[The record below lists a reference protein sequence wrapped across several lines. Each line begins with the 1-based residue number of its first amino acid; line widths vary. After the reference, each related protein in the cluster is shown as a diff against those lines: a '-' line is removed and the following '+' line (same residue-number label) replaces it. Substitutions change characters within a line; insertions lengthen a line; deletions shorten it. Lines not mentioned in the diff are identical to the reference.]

1 MLSRPVSPA
10 QAWDRPAARW
20 TCAAALCESAHSSK
34 SPAWAR
40 ALNPPSVPSPAAGLW
55 RLLRPLLFRLEAE
68 RAHQLGLLLARLAPP
83 ALVARLGRKSAGSDI
98 ARAAALGTRV
108 MGLDFPNPLGVA
120 AGVDKDAQAVA
131 FWQAL
136 GFGFVEVG
144 TVTALRQP
152 GNPRPRVFR
161 LPPDGAL
168 INRMGFPND
177 GADVVATRIE
187 RLRQQDVLR
196 VPLGIN
202 IGKSKATPA
211 ADAAADYRRS
221 FERLGELADFVVV
234 NVSSP
239 NTPGLRDLQTV
250 AHLRAIVE
258 AVQTPNQALTR
269 PRPLLVKLAP
279 DLADADALACA
290 EAALQSG
297 CAGLVISNTTVDF
310 TAVTAA
316 TEGMSGGLSGAPLFA
331 RSTAL
336 LRLLRDSLGSTP
348 VLIGVGGVMDAAS
361 ANEKLAAG
369 ADLIQIYT
377 GLVYGG
383 PSLPRLLLR
392 GLATAQQPRA

>member
-1 MLSRPVSPA
+1 MPQPGAERCHTGRPSRSHCAKVKHDPSTSHPVPALSPS
-10 QAWDRPAARW
+10 
-20 TCAAALCESAHSSK
+20 
-34 SPAWAR
+34 
-40 ALNPPSVPSPAAGLW
+40 SVPPPAIGLW
-55 RLLRPLLFRLEAE
+55 RFLRPLLFRLEAE
-68 RAHQLGLLLARLAPP
+68 RAHQLGLLLARLMPAALIAPS
-83 ALVARLGRKSAGSDI
+83 GRGRAGSDM
-98 ARAAALGTRV
+98 AGSAALATRV
-108 MGLDFPNPLGVA
+108 MGLDFPNPLGLA
-120 AGVDKDAQAVA
+120 AGVDKDAQALG

-187 RLRQQDVLR
+187 RLRQQETLR
-196 VPLGIN
+196 VPLAIN

-239 NTPGLRDLQTV
+239 NTPGLRDLQSV
-250 AHLRAIVE
+250 DQLRGIVD
-258 AVQTPNQALTR
+258 AVQAPNQTLAR

-290 EAALQSG
+290 RAALQAG

-310 TAVTAA
+310 STATAA
-316 TEGMSGGLSGAPLFA
+316 TAGMSGGLSGAPLFA

-336 LRLLRDSLGSTP
+336 LRLLRESLGSSP
-348 VLIGVGGVMDAAS
+348 VLIGVGGITDAAS
-361 ANEKLAAG
+361 ADAKLAAG
-369 ADLIQIYT
+369 ADLIQVYT
-377 GLVYGG
+377 GLIYGG
-383 PSLPRLLLR
+383 PALPRTLLQA
-392 GLATAQQPRA
+392 LAAVR